1 MEAKRSASRL
11 SWSFAVCYLSFASR
25 DGAFNP
31 ALGRIGRQKK
41 CVLVVA
47 VGRGEGNQQA
57 MQILDSQNDLVNF
70 LASGQRNFFHFFQNS
85 LKPPALFLAECR
97 QKRL

>member
-1 MEAKRSASRL
+1 MPATVVFHHCHLLSAI
-11 SWSFAVCYLSFASR
+11 CYLSVASR

-47 VGRGEGNQQA
+47 AERSEVNQQA
-57 MQILDSQNDLVNF
+57 MQI
-70 LASGQRNFFHFFQNS
+70 
-85 LKPPALFLAECR
+85 
-97 QKRL
+97 